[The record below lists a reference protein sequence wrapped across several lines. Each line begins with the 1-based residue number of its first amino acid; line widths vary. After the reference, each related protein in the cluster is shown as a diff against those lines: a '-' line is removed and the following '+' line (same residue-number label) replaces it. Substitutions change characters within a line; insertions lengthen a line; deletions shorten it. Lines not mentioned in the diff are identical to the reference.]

1 MASADLRQVFVDE
14 GYLVIPDVVPR
25 ALCEAVIDAI
35 REFTGVDPDHPADAD
50 VDRFAGLGIV
60 PVHHHQALW
69 NVRQHPAL
77 HDIFS
82 QLYADER
89 LWVTID
95 RAGYKP
101 PASAVTREWEMAA
114 VHWDCNPW
122 APVPFGIQGLVYLTD
137 TSEDQGAFSC
147 VPSIYRNLDRWL
159 ADHAEQSPGR
169 HPDIGSEP
177 LIPVAGSAG
186 SLVVFHRLMPHTN
199 GKNLSD
205 RPRLAQ
211 YVSMDP
217 VGDEAARIERIGLWQ
232 DKLPPAW
239 AARQKVAGQ
248 QIPEP
253 GEPAELSALG
263 RKLVGVDVWE

>member
-1 MASADLRQVFVDE
+1 MATAGLRQTFIDE
-14 GYLVIPDVVPR
+14 GYLVIPGVIPPG
-25 ALCEAVIDAI
+25 LCEAVIDAI
-35 REFTGVDPDHPADAD
+35 REFTGVDPDRPGVDE

-60 PVHHHQALW
+60 PIHHHQALW
-69 NVRQHPAL
+69 DVRQHPAL
-77 HDIFS
+77 HEVFAR
-82 QLYADER
+82 LYADER

-101 PASAVTREWEMAA
+101 PASAATRDWEMAA

-122 APVPFGIQGLVYLTD
+122 RQVEFGIQGLVYLTD

-159 ADHAEQSPGR
+159 ADHDEQTGR
-169 HPDIGSEP
+169 RPDIGSEP
-177 LIPVAGSAG
+177 LVPVAGAAG

-199 GKNLSD
+199 GRNLSD

-217 VGDEAARIERIGLWQ
+217 AGAEAARIERIGLWQ
-232 DKLPPAW
+232 DKMPPAW
-239 AARQKVAGQ
+239 AARQKVPGQ
-248 QIPEP
+248 VVPEP
-253 GEPAELSALG
+253 GEPATLTALG
-263 RKLVGVDVWE
+263 RKLLGVDVWD